1 MSRSSGSAPTL
12 ESVAAR
18 AGVSRAT
25 AGRVLAGSPR
35 VSEQARAAVLAAAD
49 ELAYVTNQ
57 AARSLV
63 TRRSDSVAFVVVE
76 PEERFFGDPF
86 FSLVLRGVHAAL
98 AKEGSQVLFVILTD
112 QQDRDRFERF
122 ARGGHLD
129 GAIFVSLHGPDP
141 LPERLARSGMPVVL
155 SGRPYEA
162 ASTLPYVS
170 TDNTGGAQLAT
181 TTLLERGC
189 RRVVSIAGPADMTPG
204 LDRLEGYRRALGR
217 HGMRPRQR
225 DAVHGDFSLES
236 GRAAMV
242 KLLAQVPDLD
252 GVFVANDLMAMG
264 ALQAL
269 TAAGRRVPDD
279 VAVVGFDDIPLA
291 ASSQPSL
298 TTVRQQMDVLGQEMA
313 RLLLHR
319 IGAEPDAVPPGSV
332 VVPAVLVRRDTA

>member
-1 MSRSSGSAPTL
+1 MSRTQSSAPTL
-12 ESVAAR
+12 ESVAER

-49 ELAYVTNQ
+49 ELSYVTNQ

-86 FSLVLRGVHAAL
+86 FALVLRGVHSAL
-98 AKEGSQVLFVILTD
+98 AKGRTQVLFVILAD

-141 LPERLARSGMPVVL
+141 LPERLHRSGLPVVL
-155 SGRPYEA
+155 SGRPYEV
-162 ASTLPYVS
+162 ASTLPFVS

-181 TTLLERGC
+181 DALVARGC
-189 RRVVSIAGPADMTPG
+189 RRIVNIAGPADMTPG
-204 LDRLEGYRRALGR
+204 LDRAEGYRRAIARAGGR
-217 HGMRPRQR
+217 VRQR
-225 DAVHGDFSLES
+225 DIVHGDFSLES
-236 GRAAMV
+236 GRAAMER
-242 KLLAQVPDLD
+242 LLGQVPDLD
-252 GVFVANDLMAMG
+252 GVFAANDLMALG

-269 TAAGRRVPDD
+269 AAAGRVVPDD

-291 ASSQPSL
+291 ASARPAL
-298 TTVRQQMDVLGQEMA
+298 TTVRQQMSVLGSEMA
-313 RLLLHR
+313 SLLLR
-319 IGAEPDAVPPGSV
+319 TIGTQEAVGSV
-332 VVPAVLVRRDTA
+332 VVPAVLVRRDSA